1 MRQYRELKLRQCEM
15 RPQETPDRSCMI
27 SDKRE
32 GELLELKKLWGFGGW
47 KRRGH
52 SGEDMPGKKK
62 TTWGKVGE
70 MWTWLDKLQVT
81 HLDAVIGSCRGAERK
96 FRKVIWAQLGKV
108 FDFRLRNQG
117 FAHQR
122 GLTVLDQDVV
132 CGWQNLEN
140 LVLHSYQLEIGW
152 KFD

>member
-1 MRQYRELKLRQCEM
+1 
-15 RPQETPDRSCMI
+15 MI

-70 MWTWLDKLQVT
+70 MWT
-81 HLDAVIGSCRGAERK
+81 
-96 FRKVIWAQLGKV
+96 
-108 FDFRLRNQG
+108 
-117 FAHQR
+117 
-122 GLTVLDQDVV
+122 
-132 CGWQNLEN
+132 
-140 LVLHSYQLEIGW
+140 
-152 KFD
+152 